1 MSPHACKRQNYS
13 GNTSWISFVLVADY
27 RKNSTILGTT
37 VSSSTCSAS
46 TVLDS
51 VIHEQ
56 FPQGIPIEV
65 VPFAYTK
72 ILQNLHLIGSPN
84 ASLRMAKAK
93 AGPVV
98 TDNGNFIIDAP
109 FPPEIM
115 SDPYT
120 VRASGFIEKHIGN

>member
-1 MSPHACKRQNYS
+1 MSPYACKRQNYS
-13 GNTSWISFVLVADY
+13 GNTLWISFVLVADY

-37 VSSSTCSAS
+37 VSSSTRSAS
-46 TVLDS
+46 TVPDPM
-51 VIHEQ
+51 IHGQ

-84 ASLRMAKAK
+84 ASLRMAKVK

-120 VRASGFIEKHIGN
+120 VRASCFVGNRAGN